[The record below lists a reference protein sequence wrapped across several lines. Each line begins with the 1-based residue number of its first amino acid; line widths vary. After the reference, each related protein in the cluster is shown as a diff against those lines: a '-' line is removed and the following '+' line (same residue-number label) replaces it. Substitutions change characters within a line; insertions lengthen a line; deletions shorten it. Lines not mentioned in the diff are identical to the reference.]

1 MQPKQGVL
9 ILECL
14 NKSDPGSEGRCLSH
28 MFNLMKI
35 PNQYLEIQ
43 TLYQFIS
50 LMKRSPYEIIH
61 ITTHGIKDNGQF
73 VGFWTKNGILT
84 KKKLNYLKNKLKGY
98 SVVTTACSS
107 GDSDFRESFEDVTS
121 CKYFVATNKDVR
133 FYNSIFFCNIFYY
146 YLFIRKKD
154 IPKILDFYNTK
165 FKNPHEFDYL

>member
-84 KKKLNYLKNKLKGY
+84 KKKLSYLKNKLKGY

-165 FKNPHEFDYL
+165 FKNPHEYSF